1 MFIHICMYTYVWE
14 YPSKSYT
21 SFPRVKIAKTKDM
34 ATWLES
40 GTKATAQCPCPRF
53 LNHSTVRHTDT
64 DTPEQTDRHSV
75 NNARLSAF
83 VCPQAS
89 EDSRIQNH
97 EGAQGPSSQPFL
109 VVSNS
114 GEGRQE

>member
-1 MFIHICMYTYVWE
+1 MYVHIYVWE

-21 SFPRVKIAKTKDM
+21 PVASVKIAKIKDM

-64 DTPEQTDRHSV
+64 DTPEQTDTVLIMPGFQHSSV
-75 NNARLSAF
+75 PRLLGI
-83 VCPQAS
+83 QG
-89 EDSRIQNH
+89 SRITKGHRVQAPIH
-97 EGAQGPSSQPFL
+97 S
-109 VVSNS
+109 
-114 GEGRQE
+114 